1 MKKVISGVVIALL
14 IISMTVY
21 AAVEMNVLP
30 NPFSVLVNGNVVD
43 VEGYNIDGYTYL
55 KLAELE
61 KTGLM
66 IQFNEEDGQIE
77 ISSVGSL
84 EKSKPEFIVPDED
97 IDAYGGADVYDNGG
111 DNPNSRYYVNP
122 DFYRMTS
129 DDQLTILEQFK
140 TFNQTTEWS
149 CGSASILMV
158 ANHFGFTDVNE
169 WDIAVES
176 GAHRDLDVEGSEPGT
191 ANNPGEYGTSVDD
204 IIGYFKDF
212 DGLKVIETSY
222 KADYTDADL
231 IAPDDND
238 YAEVDRGNL
247 PPSFSAMSLYTTK
260 NDDASED
267 WVEDAAD
274 SYFVQWITGHLEANR
289 PIMVEWGDWD
299 GHWQVIIGY
308 DNNGTSGLGD
318 DILIFADP
326 YDTSDHWQD
335 GYYYY
340 PLERWFYMWQDR
352 NVAPKPFQLQPYVV
366 VDVE

>member
-1 MKKVISGVVIALL
+1 MKKIISFVVIGLL
-14 IISMTVY
+14 AMSMTVF
-21 AAVEMNVLP
+21 AAVEMNIVP
-30 NPFSVLVNGNVVD
+30 NPFPVKVNGVVTD
-43 VEGYNIDGYTYL
+43 VEGYNIDGSTFL
-55 KLAELE
+55 KLSDFV
-61 KTGLM
+61 KTGLDVN
-66 IQFNEEDGQIE
+66 FNEANKEIE
-77 ISSVGSL
+77 IGR
-84 EKSKPEFIVPDED
+84 EKLKPEFIVPDQDNDE
-97 IDAYGGADVYDNGG
+97 YGGADVYDNGG
-111 DNPNSRYYVNP
+111 DNSNSRYYVNP

-158 ANHFGFTDVNE
+158 ANHFGFTDVSE

-176 GAHRDLDVEGSEPGT
+176 GAHRDLDVKDSEPGT

-204 IIGYFKDF
+204 IIRYFEDF
-212 DGLKVIETSY
+212 DGLEVIESSY
-222 KADYTDADL
+222 QADYTDADL
-231 IAPDDND
+231 IASDDND
-238 YAEVDRGNL
+238 YAETDRGNL
-247 PPSFSAMSLYTTK
+247 PPSFSAMSLYTTD
-260 NDDASED
+260 NDDASEN

-274 SYFVQWITGHLEANR
+274 SYFVKWIKGHLEANR

-308 DNNGTSGLGD
+308 DTNGTAGLGD
-318 DILIFADP
+318 DMLIFADP

-352 NVAPKPFQLQPYVV
+352 NVAPKPYQLQPYVV